1 MVILMRMN
9 DIIEKK
15 KEGKP
20 LNRSEIHYFVNGYT
34 NDIIPDYQASAL
46 AMAIWFN
53 KMNKEETAILTDEMA
68 KSGDMLDLSSLGNS
82 TVDKHSSGGIG
93 DKTTLVVAPI
103 VAAAGC
109 VVAKM
114 SGKGLGFT
122 GGTIDKLESIPNF
135 NTSMSPKDFIK
146 QAKEISIVVAGQT
159 GNMAPCDKKL
169 YALRDVTS
177 TVDCMPLIASSIMS
191 KKLASGA
198 KNIVLDVKCGSG
210 AFMKTVTDATE
221 LAKQMVHIGKACG
234 RKVSA
239 FITDMDTPLGFAIG
253 NSLEVKEAVDVLKGK
268 DIPDLRELCLNLSA
282 EMIALSLEK
291 SKADSMN
298 IAKDMLDSGKAY
310 KKFLQMVEAQGGD
323 VRCVED
329 TSLLLKD
336 TFSREIK
343 AERDGYLYSLNALSL
358 GKVSVLLGAGRNVK
372 TDKIDYSAGILLSK
386 KQGDKISKNDTI
398 MTLYS
403 SDKEKLNEAE
413 KAVLLSFEIKD
424 VAPKKQP
431 LILNYIDD

>member
-1 MVILMRMN
+1 MRMN

-15 KEGKP
+15 KEGKT

-34 NDIIPDYQASAL
+34 NDTIPDYQVSAL

-53 KMNKEETAILTDEMA
+53 KMTKEETAILTDEMA

-93 DKTTLVVAPI
+93 DKTTLIVAPI

-146 QAKEISIVVAGQT
+146 QAKEIGIVVAGQT

-198 KNIVLDVKCGSG
+198 KNIVLDVKCGNG
-210 AFMKTVTDATE
+210 AFMKTKEDATE
-221 LAKQMVHIGKACG
+221 LAKEMVHIGKSCD
-234 RKVSA
+234 RNVSA
-239 FITDMDTPLGFAIG
+239 FITDMNTPLGFAIG
-253 NSLEVKEAVDVLKGK
+253 NSLEVKEAVNVLKGEDVK
-268 DIPDLRELCLNLSA
+268 DLREISLVLSA
-282 EMIALSLEK
+282 EMISLVLQKDKEE
-291 SKADSMN
+291 SMN

-310 KKFLQMVEAQGGD
+310 KKFLQMVKAQGGD
-323 VRCVED
+323 TEFIED
-329 TSLLLKD
+329 TSLFIKD
-336 TFSREIK
+336 NFSCEIK
-343 AERDGYLYSLNALSL
+343 AEKDGFISNLNALTL
-358 GKVSVLLGAGRNVK
+358 GKVSVILGAGRNVK
-372 TDKIDYSAGILLSK
+372 TDKIDYNAGILLSK
-386 KQGDKISKNDTI
+386 KQGDKVSKNDTI

-403 SDKEKLNEAE
+403 SDKEKLNEA
-413 KAVLLSFEIKD
+413 KKVVLSSFEIKN
-424 VAPKKQP
+424 VESKNQP
-431 LILNYIDD
+431 LILNYISD